1 MYRRLG
7 STIYITNPGI
17 VTFEMQYDLW
27 LEEQRKKDDEL
38 RKVLMTYTSETDL
51 RIFVSSGFRHYYNLF
66 RMKTSAAKADVFY
79 LMNGLRLP

>member
-1 MYRRLG
+1 MYRGLG

-51 RIFVSSGFRHYYNLF
+51 RIFFFSILKFENTCYQWYTRHF
-66 RMKTSAAKADVFY
+66 
-79 LMNGLRLP
+79 